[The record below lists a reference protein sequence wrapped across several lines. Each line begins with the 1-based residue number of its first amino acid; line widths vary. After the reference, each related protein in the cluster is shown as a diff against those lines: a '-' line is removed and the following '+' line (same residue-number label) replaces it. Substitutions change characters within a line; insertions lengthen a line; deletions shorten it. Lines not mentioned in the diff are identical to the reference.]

1 MIQDSAV
8 TVDVYSDFVG
18 YYDSSVFELQ
28 IYGNSTVYVQ
38 STNPAM
44 CDNFGKKGR
53 KHFALSEGE
62 SITLRAFSDKHTKV
76 CAELGEGTNLEVE
89 KKLGQSEINPTWFE
103 YEASQVYSY
112 MTRFVYGDT
121 SKASATMN
129 DVTIKGE

>member
-1 MIQDSAV
+1 
-8 TVDVYSDFVG
+8 
-18 YYDSSVFELQ
+18 
-28 IYGNSTVYVQ
+28 
-38 STNPAM
+38 M

-53 KHFALSEGE
+53 KHFALFEGG

-76 CAELGEGTNLEVE
+76 CVELGEGTNLEVE

-129 DVTIKGE
+129 NVTIKGE